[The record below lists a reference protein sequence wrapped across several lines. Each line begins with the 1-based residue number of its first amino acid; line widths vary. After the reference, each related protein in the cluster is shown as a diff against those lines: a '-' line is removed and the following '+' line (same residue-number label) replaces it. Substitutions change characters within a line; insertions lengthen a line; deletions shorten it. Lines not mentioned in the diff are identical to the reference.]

1 MNGIELRVEDNR
13 ARKRN
18 RNENREL
25 MNQDQDGNLE
35 KKSDRERNAQLKRTQ
50 NEQFQDVKERRESN
64 RTSMTNLAEKRS
76 SECNRDQITIG
87 TNRNQIESNGGYAN
101 EKGRTIQAR
110 ERIPSKQKN
119 EKQASPRVPFTSKG
133 AKFKSKRR
141 AKKSLHDQA
150 NERAKSAQTPH
161 QLGQRHLDRD
171 LLVRKNRKE
180 LKRNTRSSTTC
191 TQIIENPVEAKR
203 SMLHCKGAC

>member
-119 EKQASPRVPFTSKG
+119 EKQASPRVPFKSKG